1 MDINYFLLLK
11 SKYTIILDNLNS
23 IISECDDICDHINEN
38 DSLQNTKLCILFNS
52 DVNRNFFIEKR
63 RHIYD
68 LKVICDQ
75 RIYSLCKHNFITES
89 IDIDPDTSKTI
100 TFCDF
105 CGLNQR
111 L

>member
-23 IISECDDICDHINEN
+23 IISECHDICNHIDEH
-38 DSLQNTKLCILFNS
+38 DSLQNTKLYILFNS
-52 DVNRNFFIEKR
+52 HVNRNFFIEKR
-63 RHIYD
+63 THIQD
-68 LKVICDQ
+68 LKNICEQ
-75 RIYSLCKHNFITES
+75 HVYSLCKHQFITDS

-105 CGLNQR
+105 CGLTQR